1 MLTRYQSIP
10 DKLKGETIFKL
21 TNDKLSKDCLNK
33 IFILKN
39 ITKVIPPGIH
49 PTWSIKVTEV
59 KKRYKINLEYSS
71 RTGPIKKQYW
81 WNPKK
86 RSFAGDPS
94 LLFQKEINDGYSLVE
109 LKNN

>member
-21 TNDKLSKDCLNK
+21 TDDKLSKDCLNK
-33 IFILKN
+33 TFILKKIN
-39 ITKVIPPGIH
+39 KVITPRIQ
-49 PTWSIKVTEV
+49 PTWSVKVTEV

-71 RTGPIKKQYW
+71 RTGPVKKQYW

-86 RSFAGDPS
+86 RNVGGEPS
-94 LLFQKEINDGYSLVE
+94 SLFQKEINDGYSLVE